1 MILFAIAIFI
11 DNVETRVAIIIV
23 ILCGSLQ
30 IHNEEKPFLTENLN
44 STENNACIS
53 TFLIFIVKFFNF
65 SMQGNLVSEYVCMAL
80 VVILEI
86 QFLYKSFLNSMMIKI
101 YSYIVKRQKKQ
112 KKVPSLI
119 GRLSKRIY

>member
-23 ILCGSLQ
+23 ILCASLQ

-119 GRLSKRIY
+119 GRLSKRIL